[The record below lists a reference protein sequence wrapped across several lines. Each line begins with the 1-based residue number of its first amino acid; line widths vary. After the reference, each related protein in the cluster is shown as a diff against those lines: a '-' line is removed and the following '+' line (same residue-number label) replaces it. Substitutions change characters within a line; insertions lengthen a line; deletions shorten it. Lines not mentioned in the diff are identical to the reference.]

1 MKINSGFVLVVALLS
16 VASARGADMKPK
28 GEYIAYIGTY
38 TEKSSKGIYA
48 FRFDAAT
55 GKLTPLGLA
64 AETVS
69 PSYLA
74 IHPNHQ
80 FLYAVNEVANFEGQK
95 AGAVSAFSIDR
106 DTSKLTF
113 LNQVSSRGPG
123 PCHLSLDKTGKN
135 LLVANYEGGSVAVFP
150 VESDGRLRDA
160 SAFIQHTGSS
170 VNKERQEAPHAHCI
184 FTSPDNRFALA
195 ADLGLDK
202 VLVYRFDAAHGTLT
216 PNNPAFGKT
225 PPGAGPRHIAFHPD
239 GKYVYVINEIQCTLS
254 TFAYDPAHGALRL
267 KDTVSTLAKGYNVT
281 ANDSTAEI
289 EVHPS
294 GKFVYGSNRGH
305 DSIAVF
311 AVDPAE
317 GTVNRVEIV
326 STMGKTPRG
335 FGIDPT
341 GSFLIAAN
349 QDSDS
354 LVVFRINQETGRLTP
369 TGQKLEA
376 YTPVS
381 VEFVPVK

>member
-170 VNKERQEAPHAHCI
+170 VNKERQEGPHAHCI

>member
-1 MKINSGFVLVVALLS
+1 MKINSGFVLAVALLS
-16 VASARGADMKPK
+16 VASVRGADMKPR

-74 IHPNHQ
+74 IHPNRQ

-150 VESDGRLRDA
+150 VESDGRLLDA

-170 VNKERQEAPHAHCI
+170 VNKERQEGPHAHCI

-202 VLVYRFDAAHGTLT
+202 VLVYRFDAARGTLT

-225 PPGAGPRHIAFHPD
+225 PPGAGPRHLAFHPD

-254 TFAYDPAHGALRL
+254 TFVYDPAHGTLRL
-267 KDTVSTLAKGYNVT
+267 KDTVSTLGKGYNVT
-281 ANDSTAEI
+281 TNDSTAEI

-311 AVDPAE
+311 AVDPSE
-317 GTVNRVEIV
+317 GTVNPVEIV